1 MTNISTEPGAT
12 TGNAAGNDAT
22 HAAVSEGSTVLE
34 AAALAEDTI
43 ALVRHWLTEA
53 AKVPVDASAEQL
65 AGVLK
70 DPNGLDFTVGFVDG
84 VVRPEDLQV
93 AARNLAALA
102 PKVPAF
108 LPWYMRSAVR
118 LGGTMAPVLPQ
129 VVIPVARRV
138 LREMVGHLIVDAT
151 DAKLGPAIA
160 KIRKDGIKLNV
171 NLLGEAVLGEHE
183 ASRRLEGTHTLLSR
197 PDVDYVS
204 IKVSSTVAPHSA
216 WAFDEAVE
224 HVVEKLT
231 PLFARAASY
240 ASTGQKAKFINLDME
255 EYKDLDMTIAVF
267 TRILDKPE
275 FKNLEAGIVLQA
287 YLPDALSAMIRLQD
301 WAAARRA
308 EGGAA
313 IKVRVVKGA
322 NLPMEQVEASLHDWP
337 LATWGTKQ
345 DSDTNYKRVINYS
358 LHPDRIRNI
367 RIGVAGHN
375 LFDIAFAWLLA
386 KQRGIADSAQQ
397 SIEFEMLLGMAQGQ
411 AEAVRQDVGSLLL
424 YTPVVHPAEFDVAI
438 AYLIRRLE
446 EGASQDNFM
455 SAVFELSENET
466 LFERE
471 KQRFLASLA
480 KLDDEVPG
488 PNRLQNRALP
498 AAPLP
503 HDSFENTAD
512 TDPSLPANRDW
523 GRAILGRVT
532 TSTLG
537 NASVEAATINDAATL
552 NAVIDTAV
560 EKGKAWGALSGAE
573 RAEIL
578 HRAGDVLEARRA
590 DLLEVMASETGKTID
605 QGDPEISEAVDFA
618 HYYAE
623 SARKLDDVDGATFL
637 PARLTVVT
645 PPWNFPVAI
654 PAGSTLAALAAGSAV
669 VVKPAKQARRSG
681 AVMIEALWEA
691 GVPRDVLTM
700 VQLGERELGQQLIS
714 HPAVDRVI
722 LTGGYETAELF
733 RSFRK
738 DLPLLAETSGKNAII
753 VTPSA
758 DLDLAAKDV
767 AYSAFGH
774 AGQKC
779 SAASLVILVGS
790 VAKSKRFHN
799 QLIDAVT
806 SLKVGYPQDPASQMG
821 PIIEPANGKLL
832 NALTTLGEGETWA
845 VEPRKLDDSGKLWSP
860 GVRSGVRRG
869 SYFHL
874 TEFFGPV
881 LGVMTAETL
890 EEAIAIQ
897 NQIEYGLTAGLH
909 SLNSEE
915 LGIWLDSIQAGN
927 LYVNRGITGA
937 IVQRQPFGGWKKS
950 AVGAGTKAGG
960 PNYLVGLGEWV
971 SKPSTAAGT
980 PGAAPAHAGV
990 RRIEDAAK
998 GFLTADELAPLQ
1010 RALASDAR
1018 AWAEEFGTAKD
1029 VSGLSAERNVFRY
1042 RALPV
1047 TVRLAEG
1054 EPLAGL
1060 VRTVAAGVLAGS
1072 VLTVSTA
1079 VELPAQLRAVLSG
1092 LGIAATVE
1100 NDAEWLASAG
1110 TLAAAGKLSGA
1121 RIRLIGGDAKALAEA
1136 TGGRPDLAVYVHPV
1150 TEAGRVELLPFLHE
1164 QAISITAH
1172 RFGTP
1177 NHISD
1182 ALI

>member
-1 MTNISTEPGAT
+1 MTHIAMEPAVAT
-12 TGNAAGNDAT
+12 GTAPR
-22 HAAVSEGSTVLE
+22 TVDVDVPQ
-34 AAALAEDTI
+34 AKALANEAV

-53 AKVPVDASAEQL
+53 SKVPVDASAQQL

-70 DPNGLDFTVGFVDG
+70 DPNGLEFTVGFVDG
-84 VVRPEDLQV
+84 VVRPEDLNV

-108 LPWYMRSAVR
+108 LPWYMRSAVA
-118 LGGTMAPVLPQ
+118 LGGTMAPILPQ
-129 VVIPVARRV
+129 VVIPVARKV

-183 ASRRLEGTHTLLSR
+183 ASRRLEGTHTLLAR

-204 IKVSSTVAPHSA
+204 IKVSSTVAPHSP

-231 PLFARAASY
+231 PLFERAASFP
-240 ASTGQKAKFINLDME
+240 KAKFINLDME

-267 TRILDKPE
+267 TRILDQPQ

-301 WAAARRA
+301 WAAERRA
-308 EGGAA
+308 NGGAA

-345 DSDTNYKRVINYS
+345 DSDTSYKSVINYS
-358 LHPDRIRNI
+358 LHPERIKNI

-386 KQRGIADSAQQ
+386 KQRGIADTAPQ

-411 AEAVRQDVGSLLL
+411 AEAVKKDVGSLLL

-455 SAVFELSENET
+455 SAVFELSENES

-471 KQRFLASLA
+471 KQRFLSSLDA
-480 KLDDEVPG
+480 LDNSVP
-488 PNRLQNRALP
+488 PANRQQDRSLP
-498 AAPLP
+498 PQPLP
-503 HDSFENTAD
+503 HDSFKDTPD

-523 GRAILGRVT
+523 GRAILERVPS
-532 TSTLG
+532 STLG
-537 NASVEAATINDAATL
+537 NAAVEAAFINNEATL
-552 NAVIDTAV
+552 NDAITTAV
-560 EKGKAWGALSGAE
+560 EKGKAWGQLSGAE

-605 QGDPEISEAVDFA
+605 QGDPEVSEAVDFA

-623 SARKLDDVDGATFL
+623 SARKLDKVDGATFV
-637 PARLTVVT
+637 PAKLTVVT

-669 VVKPAKQARRSG
+669 VIKPAKQAARSG
-681 AVMIEALWEA
+681 AVMVEALWEA

-700 VQLGERELGQQLIS
+700 VQLGERELGRQLIS

-733 RSFRK
+733 RSFRQ

-790 VAKSKRFHN
+790 VAKSRRFHN

-806 SLKVGYPQDPASQMG
+806 SLKVGYPEDPTSQMG

-832 NALTTLGEGETWA
+832 NALTTLGDGENWA
-845 VEPRKLDDSGKLWSP
+845 VEPRKLDGTGRLWSP
-860 GVRSGVRRG
+860 GVRYGVKRG

-881 LGVMTAETL
+881 LGVMTADTL
-890 EEAIAIQ
+890 EEAIALQ

-915 LGIWLDSIQAGN
+915 LGVWLDSIQAGN

-960 PNYLVGLGEWV
+960 PNYLAGLGDWA
-971 SKPSTAAGT
+971 PATSTADAGIT
-980 PGAAPAHAGV
+980 HPGV
-990 RRIEDAAK
+990 RRILNAA
-998 GFLTADELAPLQ
+998 GSALEPAELESVQ
-1010 RALASDAR
+1010 RALASDAQ

-1029 VSGLSAERNVFRY
+1029 VSGLSAERNIFRY
-1042 RALPV
+1042 RSLPV
-1047 TVRLAEG
+1047 MVRLSEG
-1054 EPLAGL
+1054 APLAHL

-1072 VLTVSTA
+1072 ELTVSTA
-1079 VELPAQLRAVLSG
+1079 VELPAQLRPVL
-1092 LGIAATVE
+1092 IALDIEVTVE
-1100 NDAEWLASAG
+1100 SDADWLASAG
-1110 TLAAAGKLSGA
+1110 RLAAAGKLSNG
-1121 RIRLIGGDAKALAEA
+1121 RVRLIGGAAAALAKA
-1136 TGGRPDLAVYVHPV
+1136 TGGRPDLAIYAHPV

-1164 QAISITAH
+1164 QAVSITAH

-1177 NHISD
+1177 NHLSD

>member
-1 MTNISTEPGAT
+1 MTNTAMEPGVNS
-12 TGNAAGNDAT
+12 GSAARSADVDVPQAR
-22 HAAVSEGSTVLE
+22 
-34 AAALAEDTI
+34 ALAAETI
-43 ALVRHWLTEA
+43 GLVRRWLTEA
-53 AKVPVDASAEQL
+53 SKVPVDASAQQL

-70 DPNGLDFTVGFVDG
+70 DPNGLEFTVGFVDG
-84 VVRPEDLQV
+84 VVRPEDLHV

-102 PKVPAF
+102 PRVPAF
-108 LPWYMRSAVR
+108 LPWYMRSAVQ
-118 LGGTMAPVLPQ
+118 LGGAMAPVLPQ

-183 ASRRLEGTHTLLSR
+183 ASRRLEGTHTLLAR

-224 HVVEKLT
+224 HVVDKLT
-231 PLFARAASY
+231 PLFARAASF
-240 ASTGQKAKFINLDME
+240 ATAGQQAKFINLDME

-301 WAAARRA
+301 WAAERRA
-308 EGGAA
+308 KGGAA

-322 NLPMEQVEASLHDWP
+322 NLPMEQVESSLHDWP

-358 LHPDRIRNI
+358 LHPDRIRNV

-386 KQRGIADSAQQ
+386 KLRGVESG
-397 SIEFEMLLGMAQGQ
+397 IEFEMLLGMAQGQ
-411 AEAVRQDVGSLLL
+411 AEAVKKDVGSLLL

-455 SAVFELSENET
+455 SAVFELSENEV

-471 KQRFLASLA
+471 KQRFLASLDR
-480 KLDDEVPG
+480 LDDAVP
-488 PNRLQNRALP
+488 PASRQQNRNLP
-498 AAPLP
+498 PQPLP
-503 HDSFENTAD
+503 HKGFENTPD
-512 TDPSLPANRDW
+512 TDPSLPSNRDW
-523 GRAILGRVT
+523 GRAILDRVPS
-532 TSTLG
+532 STLG
-537 NASVEAATINDAATL
+537 NTAVEAATITDAETL
-552 NAVIDTAV
+552 NKVIGTAV
-560 EKGKAWGALSGAE
+560 DKGKAWGALSGDE

-605 QGDPEISEAVDFA
+605 QGDPEVSEAVDFA

-623 SARKLDDVDGATFL
+623 SARKLEKVDGATFV

-669 VVKPAKQARRSG
+669 VIKPAKQARRSG

-691 GVPRDVLTM
+691 GVPKDVLTM

-790 VAKSKRFHN
+790 VAKSRRFHN

-806 SLKVGYPQDPASQMG
+806 SLKVGYPQDPTSQMG
-821 PIIEPANGKLL
+821 PIIEPASGKLL
-832 NALTTLGEGETWA
+832 NALTTLGEGESWA
-845 VEPRKLDDSGKLWSP
+845 VEPKKLDSTGRLWSP
-860 GVRSGVRRG
+860 GVRHGVRRG

-890 EEAIAIQ
+890 EDAIAIQ

-909 SLNSEE
+909 SLNPDE
-915 LGIWLDSIQAGN
+915 LGTWLDSIQAGN

-960 PNYLVGLGEWV
+960 PNYLAGLGDWV
-971 SKPSTAAGT
+971 SAEASSTAAIT
-980 PGAAPAHAGV
+980 NAAV
-990 RRIEDAAK
+990 RRILNAAA
-998 GFLTADELAPLQ
+998 GALQPAELETLQ
-1010 RALASDAR
+1010 RSLASDAQ

-1029 VSGLSAERNVFRY
+1029 VSGLSAERNIFRY

-1047 TVRLAEG
+1047 TVRLSEG
-1054 EPLAGL
+1054 APLAHL
-1060 VRTVAAGVLAGS
+1060 ARTVAAGVLAGS
-1072 VLTVSTA
+1072 ALTVSTA
-1079 VELPAQLRAVLSG
+1079 VELPAQLRSVLTG
-1092 LGIAATVE
+1092 LDITVTVE
-1100 NDAEWLASAG
+1100 ADAGWLASAAR
-1110 TLAAAGKLSGA
+1110 LAAAGKLSGA
-1121 RIRLIGGDAKALAEA
+1121 RIRLIGGDAAALAEA
-1136 TGGRPDLAVYVHPV
+1136 TDGRPDVAIYAHPV

-1177 NHISD
+1177 NHLSD

>member
-1 MTNISTEPGAT
+1 MTNISTESPAK
-12 TGNAAGNDAT
+12 TGTPAG
-22 HAAVSEGSTVLE
+22 HAAVSEGSPVLE
-34 AAALAEDTI
+34 AAGLAKDTI

-53 AKVPVDASAEQL
+53 SRVPVDASAQQL

-93 AARNLAALA
+93 AASNLAALA

-183 ASRRLEGTHTLLSR
+183 ASRRLEGTHALLAR

-224 HVVEKLT
+224 HVVDKLS
-231 PLFARAASY
+231 PLFSRAASY
-240 ASTGQKAKFINLDME
+240 AAPGQKAKFINLDME
-255 EYKDLDMTIAVF
+255 EYKDLDLTIAVF

-275 FKNLEAGIVLQA
+275 FKDLEAGIVLQA
-287 YLPDALSAMIRLQD
+287 YLPDALAAMIRLQE

-308 EGGAA
+308 QGGAA

-322 NLPMEQVEASLHDWP
+322 NLPMEQVESSLHDWP
-337 LATWGTKQ
+337 LATCGSKQ
-345 DSDTNYKRVINYS
+345 ESDTNYKRVLNYS
-358 LHPDRIRNI
+358 LHPERIRNI

-386 KQRGIADSAQQ
+386 KQRGVESG
-397 SIEFEMLLGMAQGQ
+397 IEFEMLLGMAQGQ
-411 AEAVRQDVGSLLL
+411 AEAVKKDVGSLLL

-455 SAVFELSENET
+455 SAVFEISENET

-480 KLDDEVPG
+480 KLDDAVPP
-488 PNRLQNRALP
+488 PNRQQDRNLP
-498 AAPLP
+498 PVPLP
-503 HDSFENTAD
+503 HNSFTNTPD

-523 GRAILGRVT
+523 GRAILERVPS
-532 TSTLG
+532 STLG
-537 NASVEAATINDAATL
+537 NAAVEAATINDEQTL
-552 NAVIDTAV
+552 NAVIETAL
-560 EKGKAWGALSGAE
+560 EKGKAWGSLSGAE

-578 HRAGDVLEARRA
+578 HRAGDVLESRRA

-605 QGDPEISEAVDFA
+605 QGDPEVSEAVDFA

-623 SARKLDDVDGATFL
+623 SARKLDDVDGATFV
-637 PARLTVVT
+637 PAKLTVVT

-669 VVKPAKQARRSG
+669 VIKPAKQARRSG

-700 VQLGERELGQQLIS
+700 VQLGERELGRQLIS

-733 RSFRK
+733 RSFRQ

-806 SLKVGYPQDPASQMG
+806 SLKVGYPEDPASQMG
-821 PIIEPANGKLL
+821 PIIEPASGKLL
-832 NALTTLGEGETWA
+832 NALTTLGEGENWA
-845 VEPRKLDDSGKLWSP
+845 VEPKKLDETGRLWSP
-860 GVRSGVRRG
+860 GVRYGVRRG

-890 EEAIAIQ
+890 EDAIAIQ
-897 NQIEYGLTAGLH
+897 NQIEYGLTSGLH
-909 SLNSEE
+909 SLNAEE
-915 LGIWLDSIQAGN
+915 MGMWLDNVQAGN

-960 PNYLVGLGEWV
+960 PNYLVGLGEWT
-971 SKPSTAAGT
+971 SKASTAV
-980 PGAAPAHAGV
+980 AAPGHSGV
-990 RRIEDAAK
+990 RRIENAAK
-998 GFLTADELAPLQ
+998 AFLPAEELELLR
-1010 RALASDAR
+1010 RALASDAV
-1018 AWAEEFGTAKD
+1018 AWAEEFGTARD
-1029 VSGLSAERNVFRY
+1029 VSGLAAERNIFRY
-1042 RALPV
+1042 RSLPV
-1047 TVRLAEG
+1047 TVRLSEG
-1054 EPLAGL
+1054 EPLVHL
-1060 VRTVAAGVLAGS
+1060 VRTLAAGVQAGS
-1072 VLTVSTA
+1072 TLTVSSA
-1079 VELPAQLRAVLSG
+1079 VELPVPLRTVLSG
-1092 LGIAATVE
+1092 LGVAVTVE
-1100 NDAEWLASAG
+1100 NDAEWLATVSG
-1110 TLAAAGKLSGA
+1110 LARDGGLSGG
-1121 RIRLIGGDAKALAEA
+1121 RIRLIGGDAKAVAEA
-1136 TGGRPDLAVYVHPV
+1136 AGGRPDVATYFHAV

-1164 QAISITAH
+1164 QAVSITAH

-1177 NHISD
+1177 NHLSD
-1182 ALI
+1182 SLI

>member
-1 MTNISTEPGAT
+1 MTHVAIEPAV
-12 TGNAAGNDAT
+12 AGGTAPR
-22 HAAVSEGSTVLE
+22 TVDVDVPQ
-34 AAALAEDTI
+34 AKALAADAV
-43 ALVRHWLTEA
+43 ALVRRWLTEA
-53 AKVPVDASAEQL
+53 SRVPVDASAQQL

-70 DPNGLDFTVGFVDG
+70 DPNGLEFTVGFVDG
-84 VVRPEDLQV
+84 VVRPEDLNV
-93 AARNLAALA
+93 AARNLAKLA

-108 LPWYMRSAVR
+108 LPWYMRSAVA

-129 VVIPVARRV
+129 VVIPVARKV

-160 KIRKDGIKLNV
+160 KIKKDGIKLNV

-183 ASRRLEGTHTLLSR
+183 ASRRLEGTHTLLAR

-224 HVVEKLT
+224 HVVDKLT
-231 PLFARAASY
+231 PLFQRANSFARPG
-240 ASTGQKAKFINLDME
+240 STTGGRAKFINLDME

-301 WAAARRA
+301 WAAERRA
-308 EGGAA
+308 NGGAA

-322 NLPMEQVEASLHDWP
+322 NLPMEQVESSLHDWP

-345 DSDTNYKRVINYS
+345 DSDTSYKSVINYS
-358 LHPDRIRNI
+358 LHPERIKNI

-386 KQRGIADSAQQ
+386 KQRGVESG
-397 SIEFEMLLGMAQGQ
+397 IEFEMLLGMAQGQ
-411 AEAVRQDVGSLLL
+411 AEAVKKDVGSLLL
-424 YTPVVHPAEFDVAI
+424 YTPVVHPSEFDVAI

-455 SAVFELSENET
+455 SAVFELSENEA

-471 KQRFLASLA
+471 KQRFLSSLEA
-480 KLDDEVPG
+480 LDNSVP
-488 PNRLQNRALP
+488 PANRQQNRNLP
-498 AAPLP
+498 PVPMP
-503 HDSFENTAD
+503 HDSFENTPD
-512 TDPSLPANRDW
+512 TDPALPANRDW
-523 GRAILGRVT
+523 GRAILERVP

-537 NASVEAATINDAATL
+537 NASVKAAFINDEATL
-552 NAVIDTAV
+552 NAAIQTAV
-560 EKGKAWGALSGAE
+560 EKGKAWGELSGNE

-578 HRAGDVLEARRA
+578 HRAGDILEARRA

-605 QGDPEISEAVDFA
+605 QGDPEVSEAVDFA

-623 SARKLDDVDGATFL
+623 SARRLDAVDGATYV
-637 PARLTVVT
+637 PAKLTVVT

-654 PAGSTLAALAAGSAV
+654 PAGSALAALAAGSAV
-669 VVKPAKQARRSG
+669 VIKPAKQAARSG
-681 AVMIEALWEA
+681 AVMVEALWEA
-691 GVPRDVLTM
+691 GVPKDVLTM
-700 VQLGERELGQQLIS
+700 VQLGERELGKQLIS

-733 RSFRK
+733 RSFRR

-790 VAKSKRFHN
+790 VAKSRRFHN

-806 SLKVGYPQDPASQMG
+806 SLKVGYPEDPTSQMG
-821 PIIEPANGKLL
+821 PIIEPAGGKLL

-845 VEPRKLDDSGKLWSP
+845 VEPKQLDNSGRLWSP
-860 GVRSGVRRG
+860 GVRYGVKRG

-897 NQIEYGLTAGLH
+897 NQVEYGLTAGLH

-960 PNYLVGLGEWV
+960 PNYLAGLGDWV
-971 SKPSTAAGT
+971 SAESTARAEVT
-980 PGAAPAHAGV
+980 NPGV
-990 RRIEDAAK
+990 RRLLNASGPALE
-998 GFLTADELAPLQ
+998 TAELESVQ
-1010 RALASDAR
+1010 RALASDAA

-1029 VSGLSAERNVFRY
+1029 VSGLSAERNIFRY
-1042 RALPV
+1042 RNLPV
-1047 TVRLAEG
+1047 TIRLSEG
-1054 EPLAGL
+1054 EPLAHL
-1060 VRTVAAGVLAGS
+1060 VRTAAAGILAGS
-1072 VLTVSTA
+1072 ALTVSTA
-1079 VELPAQLRAVLSG
+1079 VELPAQVRAVLTG
-1092 LGIAATVE
+1092 LDVSTTVE
-1100 NDAEWLASAG
+1100 SDAEWLASAAR
-1110 TLAAAGKLSGA
+1110 LAVAGKLSGA
-1121 RIRLIGGDAKALAEA
+1121 RIRLIGGDAAALAEA
-1136 TGGRPDLAVYVHPV
+1136 TDGRPDLAVYAHPV
-1150 TEAGRVELLPFLHE
+1150 TESGRVELLPFLHE
-1164 QAISITAH
+1164 QAVSITAH

-1177 NHISD
+1177 NHLSD

>member
-1 MTNISTEPGAT
+1 MTHVAMEPAA
-12 TGNAAGNDAT
+12 AAGTAPQ
-22 HAAVSEGSTVLE
+22 TVDVDVPQ
-34 AAALAEDTI
+34 AKALATDAV

-53 AKVPVDASAEQL
+53 SKVPVDASAQQL

-70 DPNGLDFTVGFVDG
+70 DPNGLEFTVGFVDG
-84 VVRPEDLQV
+84 VVRPEDLNV

-108 LPWYMRSAVR
+108 LPWYMRSAVA
-118 LGGTMAPVLPQ
+118 LGGTMAPVMPQ
-129 VVIPVARRV
+129 VVIPIARKV

-183 ASRRLEGTHTLLSR
+183 ASRRLEGTHTLLAR

-204 IKVSSTVAPHSA
+204 IKVSSTVAPHSP
-216 WAFDEAVE
+216 WAFDEAVA

-231 PLFARAASY
+231 PLFERAASFP
-240 ASTGQKAKFINLDME
+240 KAKFINLDME

-275 FKNLEAGIVLQA
+275 FKDLEAGIVLQA

-301 WAAARRA
+301 WAAERRA
-308 EGGAA
+308 HGGAA

-322 NLPMEQVEASLHDWP
+322 NLPMEQVESSLHDWP
-337 LATWGTKQ
+337 LATWGSKQ
-345 DSDTNYKRVINYS
+345 DSDTSYKSVINYS
-358 LHPDRIRNI
+358 LHPERIKNI

-386 KQRGIADSAQQ
+386 KQRGIADTARQ

-411 AEAVRQDVGSLLL
+411 AEAVKKDVGSLLL

-455 SAVFELSENET
+455 SAVFELDKNEA

-480 KLDDEVPG
+480 ELDNRVPA
-488 PNRLQNRALP
+488 PNRKQNRSLP
-498 AAPLP
+498 PVPRP
-503 HDSFENTAD
+503 HDHFENTPD

-523 GRAILGRVT
+523 GRAILDRVPS
-532 TSTLG
+532 STLG
-537 NASVEAATINDAATL
+537 NASVKAAFINDEATL
-552 NAVIDTAV
+552 NGAIQAAV

-605 QGDPEISEAVDFA
+605 QGDPEVSEAVDFA

-623 SARKLDDVDGATFL
+623 SARKLDEVDGATFV
-637 PARLTVVT
+637 PAKLTVVT

-669 VVKPAKQARRSG
+669 VIKPAKQAARSG

-691 GVPRDVLTM
+691 GVPKDVLTM
-700 VQLGERELGQQLIS
+700 VQLGERELGKQLIS

-733 RSFRK
+733 RSFRQA
-738 DLPLLAETSGKNAII
+738 LPLLAETSGKNAII

-806 SLKVGYPQDPASQMG
+806 SLKVGYPEDPTSQMG
-821 PIIEPANGKLL
+821 PIIEPAKGKLL
-832 NALTTLGEGETWA
+832 NALTTLGEGENWA
-845 VEPRKLDDSGKLWSP
+845 VEPKKLDNTGRLWSP
-860 GVRSGVRRG
+860 GVRYGVKRG

-881 LGVMTAETL
+881 LGVMTADTL

-915 LGIWLDSIQAGN
+915 LGVWLDSIQAGN

-960 PNYLVGLGEWV
+960 PNYLAGLGDW
-971 SKPSTAAGT
+971 
-980 PGAAPAHAGV
+980 APATASANAAATHPGV
-990 RRIEDAAK
+990 RRILNAA
-998 GFLTADELAPLQ
+998 GAVLQPAELESVQ
-1010 RALASDAR
+1010 RALASDAQ
-1018 AWAEEFGTAKD
+1018 AWTEEFGTAKD
-1029 VSGLSAERNVFRY
+1029 VSGLSAERNIFRY
-1042 RALPV
+1042 RSLPV
-1047 TVRLAEG
+1047 TVRLSEG
-1054 EPLAGL
+1054 APLGHL

-1072 VLTVSTA
+1072 ALTVSSA
-1079 VELPAQLRAVLSG
+1079 VELPAQLRPVLTALDIEVAVES
-1092 LGIAATVE
+1092 
-1100 NDAEWLASAG
+1100 DAEWLASAG
-1110 TLAAAGKLSGA
+1110 RLAAAGKLSGA
-1121 RIRLIGGDAKALAEA
+1121 RVRLIGGDAAGLAKA
-1136 TGGRPDLAVYVHPV
+1136 TGGRPDLAIYAHPV

-1164 QAISITAH
+1164 QAVSITAH

-1177 NHISD
+1177 NHLSD

>member
-1 MTNISTEPGAT
+1 MTHIAMEPAVAT
-12 TGNAAGNDAT
+12 GTAPR
-22 HAAVSEGSTVLE
+22 TVDVDVPQ
-34 AAALAEDTI
+34 AKALANEAV

-53 AKVPVDASAEQL
+53 SKVPVDASAQQL

-70 DPNGLDFTVGFVDG
+70 DPNGLEFTVGFVDG
-84 VVRPEDLQV
+84 VVRPEDLNV

-108 LPWYMRSAVR
+108 LPWYMRSAVA
-118 LGGTMAPVLPQ
+118 LGGTMAPILPQ
-129 VVIPVARRV
+129 VVIPVARKV

-183 ASRRLEGTHTLLSR
+183 ASRRLEGTHTLLAR

-204 IKVSSTVAPHSA
+204 IKVSSTVAPHSP
-216 WAFDEAVE
+216 WAFDEAVA

-231 PLFARAASY
+231 PLFERAASFP
-240 ASTGQKAKFINLDME
+240 KAKFINLDME

-267 TRILDKPE
+267 TRILDKPQ

-301 WAAARRA
+301 WAAERRA
-308 EGGAA
+308 NGGAA

-345 DSDTNYKRVINYS
+345 DSDTSYKSVINYS
-358 LHPDRIRNI
+358 LHPERIKNI

-386 KQRGIADSAQQ
+386 KQRGIADTAPQ

-411 AEAVRQDVGSLLL
+411 AEAVKKDVGSLLL

-455 SAVFELSENET
+455 SAVFELSENES

-471 KQRFLASLA
+471 KQRFLSSLEA
-480 KLDDEVPG
+480 LDNSVP
-488 PNRLQNRALP
+488 PANRQQDRNLP
-498 AAPLP
+498 PQPLP
-503 HDSFENTAD
+503 HDSFKDTPD

-523 GRAILGRVT
+523 GRAILERVRS
-532 TSTLG
+532 STLG
-537 NASVEAATINDAATL
+537 NAAVEAAFINDEATL
-552 NAVIDTAV
+552 NDAITTAV
-560 EKGKAWGALSGAE
+560 DKGKAWGQLSGAE

-605 QGDPEISEAVDFA
+605 QGDPEVSEAVDFA

-623 SARKLDDVDGATFL
+623 SARKLDKVDGATFV
-637 PARLTVVT
+637 PAKLTVVT

-669 VVKPAKQARRSG
+669 VIKPAKQAARSG
-681 AVMIEALWEA
+681 AVMVEALWEA

-700 VQLGERELGQQLIS
+700 VQLGERELGRQLIS

-733 RSFRK
+733 RSFRQ

-790 VAKSKRFHN
+790 VAKSRRFHN

-806 SLKVGYPQDPASQMG
+806 SLKVGYPEDPTSQMG
-821 PIIEPANGKLL
+821 PIIEPAHGKLL
-832 NALTTLGEGETWA
+832 NALTTLGDGENWA
-845 VEPRKLDDSGKLWSP
+845 VEPRKLDGTGRLWSP
-860 GVRSGVRRG
+860 GVRYGVKRG

-881 LGVMTAETL
+881 LGVMTADTL
-890 EEAIAIQ
+890 EEAIALQ

-915 LGIWLDSIQAGN
+915 LGVWLDSIQAGN

-960 PNYLVGLGEWV
+960 PNYLAGLGDWA
-971 SKPSTAAGT
+971 PATSTAEAGIT
-980 PGAAPAHAGV
+980 HPGV
-990 RRIEDAAK
+990 RRILNAA
-998 GFLTADELAPLQ
+998 GSALEPAELESVH
-1010 RALASDAR
+1010 RALASDAQ

-1029 VSGLSAERNVFRY
+1029 VSGLSAERNIFRY
-1042 RALPV
+1042 RSLPV
-1047 TVRLAEG
+1047 TVRLSEG
-1054 EPLAGL
+1054 APLAHL

-1072 VLTVSTA
+1072 ELTVSTA
-1079 VELPAQLRAVLSG
+1079 VELPAQLRPVL
-1092 LGIAATVE
+1092 LALDIEVTVE
-1100 NDAEWLASAG
+1100 SDADWLASAG
-1110 TLAAAGKLSGA
+1110 RLAAAGKLSNG
-1121 RIRLIGGDAKALAEA
+1121 RVRLIGGTAAALAKA
-1136 TGGRPDLAVYVHPV
+1136 TGGRPDLAIYAHPV

-1164 QAISITAH
+1164 QAVSITAH

-1177 NHISD
+1177 NHLSD

>member
-1 MTNISTEPGAT
+1 
-12 TGNAAGNDAT
+12 
-22 HAAVSEGSTVLE
+22 V
-34 AAALAEDTI
+34 
-43 ALVRHWLTEA
+43 
-53 AKVPVDASAEQL
+53 Q
-65 AGVLK
+65 
-70 DPNGLDFTVGFVDG
+70 
-84 VVRPEDLQV
+84 
-93 AARNLAALA
+93 
-102 PKVPAF
+102 
-108 LPWYMRSAVR
+108 
-118 LGGTMAPVLPQ
+118 LGGTAAPILPQ
-129 VVIPVARRV
+129 VVIPIARKV

-160 KIRKDGIKLNV
+160 KIRKEGINLNV

-183 ASRRLEGTHTLLSR
+183 ASRRLEGTHTLLAR

-231 PLFARAASY
+231 PLFERAASF
-240 ASTGQKAKFINLDME
+240 ANAATGQKAKFINLDME

-287 YLPDALSAMIRLQD
+287 YLPDALAAMIRLQE

-308 EGGAA
+308 KGGAA

-337 LATWGTKQ
+337 LATWHTKQ
-345 DSDTNYKRVINYS
+345 DSDTNYKRVINYA
-358 LHPDRIRNI
+358 LHPDRIRNV

-386 KQRGIADSAQQ
+386 KQRGIADTAGQ

-411 AEAVRQDVGSLLL
+411 AEAVRKDVGSLLL

-455 SAVFELSENET
+455 SAVFELSDNES

-471 KQRFLASLA
+471 KQRFLASLD
-480 KLDDEVPG
+480 KLDDAVP
-488 PNRLQNRALP
+488 PANRQQNRSLP
-498 AAPLP
+498 PQPLP
-503 HDSFENTAD
+503 HDSFGNTPD
-512 TDPSLPANRDW
+512 TDPSLPANRAW
-523 GRAILGRVT
+523 GRAILDRVP

-537 NASVEAATINDAATL
+537 NAAVEAATISDEATL
-552 NAVIDTAV
+552 NAVIETAV
-560 EKGKAWGALSGAE
+560 EKGKAWGALSGDE

-605 QGDPEISEAVDFA
+605 QGDPEVSEAVDFA

-623 SARKLDDVDGATFL
+623 SARKLEKIDGATFV
-637 PARLTVVT
+637 PASLTVVT

-669 VVKPAKQARRSG
+669 VIKPAKQARRSG

-691 GVPRDVLTM
+691 GVPKDVLTM

-714 HPAVDRVI
+714 HPSVDRVI
-722 LTGGYETAELF
+722 LTGGYETAQLF

-738 DLPLLAETSGKNAII
+738 DLALLAETSGKNAII

-806 SLKVGYPQDPASQMG
+806 SLKVGYPQDPTSQMG
-821 PIIEPANGKLL
+821 PIIEAADGKLL
-832 NALTTLGEGETWA
+832 NALTTLGEGESWA
-845 VEPRKLDDSGKLWSP
+845 VEPRRLDETGRLWSP
-860 GVRSGVRRG
+860 GVRHGVRRG

-881 LGVMTAETL
+881 LGVMTADTL

-909 SLNSEE
+909 SLNPDE
-915 LGIWLDSIQAGN
+915 LGVWLDTIQAGN

-960 PNYLVGLGEWV
+960 PNYLAGLGNWT
-971 SKPSTAAGT
+971 SKAGTSTAAIT
-980 PGAAPAHAGV
+980 NGAVG
-990 RRIEDAAK
+990 RIEAAAASALQP
-998 GFLTADELAPLQ
+998 GELGSL
-1010 RALASDAR
+1010 RRSLASDAQ

-1029 VSGLSAERNVFRY
+1029 VSGLSAERNIFRY

-1047 TVRLAEG
+1047 TIRLSEDA
-1054 EPLAGL
+1054 PLVHLA
-1060 VRTVAAGVLAGS
+1060 RTVAAGVQAGS
-1072 VLTVSTA
+1072 ALTVSTA
-1079 VELPAQLRAVLSG
+1079 VELPVQLRAVLTG
-1092 LGIAATVE
+1092 LDIAVTIE
-1100 NDAEWLASAG
+1100 SDAGWLASAAR
-1110 TLAAAGKLSGA
+1110 LAKAGALSGA
-1121 RIRLIGGDAKALAEA
+1121 RIRLIGGDATALAEA
-1136 TGGRPDLAVYVHPV
+1136 TDGRPDVAIYAHPV

-1177 NHISD
+1177 NHLSD

>member
-1 MTNISTEPGAT
+1 MTHTATETSGHTDVPQAR
-12 TGNAAGNDAT
+12 
-22 HAAVSEGSTVLE
+22 
-34 AAALAEDTI
+34 ALAAETI
-43 ALVRHWLTEA
+43 TLVRHWLTEA
-53 AKVPVDASAEQL
+53 SKVPGDASAQQL

-84 VVRPEDLQV
+84 VVRPEDLHV

-108 LPWYMRSAVR
+108 LPWYMRRAVQ

-129 VVIPVARRV
+129 VVIPIARKV

-183 ASRRLEGTHTLLSR
+183 ASRRLEGTHTLLAR

-231 PLFARAASY
+231 PLFERAASF
-240 ASTGQKAKFINLDME
+240 ARAESGARAGQKAKFINLDME

-301 WAAARRA
+301 WAAERRA
-308 EGGAA
+308 NGGAT

-337 LATWGTKQ
+337 LATWHTKQ
-345 DSDTNYKRVINYS
+345 DSDTNYKRVINYA
-358 LHPDRIRNI
+358 LHADRIENV

-386 KQRGIADSAQQ
+386 KQRGVESG
-397 SIEFEMLLGMAQGQ
+397 IEFEMLLGMAQGQ
-411 AEAVRQDVGSLLL
+411 AEAVKKDVGSLLL

-455 SAVFELSENET
+455 SAVFELSENEV

-471 KQRFLASLA
+471 KQRFLASLDT
-480 KLDDEVPG
+480 LDDEIPAS
-488 PNRLQNRALP
+488 NRQQNRSLP
-498 AAPLP
+498 PQPLP
-503 HDSFENTAD
+503 HDSFENTPD

-523 GRAILGRVT
+523 GRAILDRVPS
-532 TSTLG
+532 STLG
-537 NASVEAATINDAATL
+537 NASVEAATITDAGTL
-552 NAVIDTAV
+552 NKVIETAV
-560 EKGKAWGALSGAE
+560 EKGKAWGALSGDE

-578 HRAGDVLEARRA
+578 HRAGEVLEARRA

-605 QGDPEISEAVDFA
+605 QGDPEVSEAVDFA
-618 HYYAE
+618 HFYAE
-623 SARKLDDVDGATFL
+623 SARKLEKVDGATFV
-637 PARLTVVT
+637 PASLTVVT

-669 VVKPAKQARRSG
+669 VIKPAKQARHSG

-691 GVPRDVLTM
+691 GVPKDVLTM

-714 HPAVDRVI
+714 HPSVDRVI

-790 VAKSKRFHN
+790 VAQSKRFHN

-806 SLKVGYPQDPASQMG
+806 SLKVGYPQDATSQMG

-845 VEPRKLDDSGKLWSP
+845 VEPKQLDGTGRLWSP
-860 GVRSGVRRG
+860 GVRHGVRRG

-881 LGVMTAETL
+881 LGVMTAENL
-890 EEAIAIQ
+890 EDAIAIQ

-909 SLNSEE
+909 SLNPAE
-915 LGIWLDSIQAGN
+915 LDVWLDSIQAGN
-927 LYVNRGITGA
+927 LYINRGITGA

-960 PNYLVGLGEWV
+960 PNYLAGLGNWT
-971 SKPSTAAGT
+971 SAASTASAT
-980 PGAAPAHAGV
+980 ITNDGV
-990 RRIEDAAK
+990 RRIAAAAASALQP
-998 GFLTADELAPLQ
+998 GELGSLQ
-1010 RALASDAR
+1010 RSLASDAQ
-1018 AWAEEFGTAKD
+1018 AWADEFGTAKD
-1029 VSGLSAERNVFRY
+1029 VSGLSAERNIFRY

-1047 TVRLAEG
+1047 TIRLSEG
-1054 EPLAGL
+1054 APLAHL
-1060 VRTVAAGVLAGS
+1060 ARTVAAGVLAGAA
-1072 VLTVSTA
+1072 LTVSTA
-1079 VELPAQLRAVLSG
+1079 VELPVQLRAVLTG
-1092 LGIAATVE
+1092 LDISVTVE
-1100 NDAEWLASAG
+1100 SDAGWLASAVR
-1110 TLAAAGKLSGA
+1110 LAKAGKLSGA
-1121 RIRLIGGDAKALAEA
+1121 RIRLIGGDATALAEA
-1136 TGGRPDLAVYVHPV
+1136 TDGRPDLAVYAHPV
-1150 TEAGRVELLPFLHE
+1150 TEGGRVELLPFLHE

-1177 NHISD
+1177 NHLSD